1 MQARRFINS
10 SLVTLALA
18 AAACGGGDDATG
30 PSNPPAPSGNISA
43 SYGLSEVRAVGK
55 LGGGGKGLPVTFS
68 DASGDKLT
76 IMGGTLVLAGD
87 GKFDLKVQTS
97 FNGSTT
103 TLTDYGTYSVNAST
117 ITFNSSKSTPRLSA
131 SASVSGKKVTARS
144 KFYGATF
151 EIDLQRK

>member
-10 SLVTLALA
+10 GLVTLALA

-30 PSNPPAPSGNISA
+30 PSNPPAPSGNVSA

-97 FNGSTT
+97 FNGSNT
-103 TLTDYGTYSVNAST
+103 TLTDRGTYSVNGST
-117 ITFNSSKSTPRLSA
+117 IAFSSSKSTPRLSA
-131 SASVSGKKVTARS
+131 SASMSGKKVTARS